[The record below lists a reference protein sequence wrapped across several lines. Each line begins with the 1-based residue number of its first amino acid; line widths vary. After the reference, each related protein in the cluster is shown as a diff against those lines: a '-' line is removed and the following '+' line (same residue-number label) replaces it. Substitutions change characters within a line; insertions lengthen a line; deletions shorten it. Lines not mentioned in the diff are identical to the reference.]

1 MTREIPESHLLSRWF
16 RGLTEQ
22 TFAVELGIADPPL
35 VGYVADLLA
44 RFVPSSEVWKIHDSN
59 GKTVGAVADM
69 VAEAEAAEDAARR
82 CQCHR
87 HVGDFTLFW
96 TGVFPEAVAKARG
109 AGGVDQFV
117 DFCRQ
122 GKRSYYLASTMDEG
136 KAQLLRRL
144 SEEFE
149 LCAFGLSKVR
159 VEWQKRDPGAQSG
172 ALLG

>member
-1 MTREIPESHLLSRWF
+1 MTREIPETHILSRWF

-35 VGYVADLLA
+35 VGYVADLLT
-44 RFVPSSEVWKIHDSN
+44 RFVPSSEIWKIHDPS
-59 GKTVGAVADM
+59 GKTLGGVADM

-82 CQCHR
+82 CQCHK

-96 TGVFPEAVAKARG
+96 TGVFPEAVAKTRG
-109 AGGVDQFV
+109 KGGVDQFV
-117 DFCRQ
+117 DYCRQ
-122 GKRSYYLASTMDEG
+122 GKRSYYLASTMEDD

-159 VEWQKRDPGAQSG
+159 VEWQRRESDAQPGAF
-172 ALLG
+172 LG